1 MTAGA
6 KRLAATPG
14 RHRPRPLAHHRPV
27 HVLMSCPRGNQHM
40 RHATHAAWEKVW
52 EGVRRMWRRR
62 LIVLMGFGV
71 LLVGPVSAQA
81 GELPDG
87 SNVVATATS
96 AADDPVGTVT
106 STAND
111 VVGTPNDAV
120 GTVTTN
126 AGDAVGNVTSTASG
140 TAAHRRRGELGFA
153 NADSIVLRRVELGRL
168 RWNVLFRP
176 AQSGRFARRPKGA
189 RTLLPD
195 ALRPPATPCRGPA
208 RADRARTQHAGESS
222 PPRGPASS
230 FTRAS

>member
-1 MTAGA
+1 
-6 KRLAATPG
+6 
-14 RHRPRPLAHHRPV
+14 
-27 HVLMSCPRGNQHM
+27 
-40 RHATHAAWEKVW
+40 
-52 EGVRRMWRRR
+52 MWRRR
-62 LIVLMGFGV
+62 LIVLVGFGI
-71 LLVGPVSAQA
+71 LLAGPVSAQA

-96 AADDPVGTVT
+96 AVDDPVGTVT

-126 AGDAVGNVTSTASG
+126 GGDAVGNVTSTASG
-140 TAAHRRRGELGFA
+140 TAAIVDGVNSGSQTPTASSSAGSSSDDSGGTSSSDRRRAAGSRGDE
-153 NADSIVLRRVELGRL
+153 
-168 RWNVLFRP
+168 
-176 AQSGRFARRPKGA
+176 KA
-189 RTLLPD
+189 RTLLPHT
-195 ALRPPATPCRGPA
+195 LRPPATPCRGPA